1 MAASQDLFHFL
12 MVVFVAAVFA
22 EYEII
27 SRVGENATL
36 EAGCDENLVAW
47 ENNTEPFYALLVQ
60 TMTFDVE
67 INGTLQNIT
76 LSRDAIQV
84 LADSMPIFPI
94 LFYDS
99 DEGENGTQRPVICAS
114 PPKDDTV
121 GVYITSSL
129 LILCCVIALI
139 TT

>member
-47 ENNTEPFYALLVQ
+47 ENNTEPFYTLLVES
-60 TMTFDVE
+60 MTFYNVE
-67 INGTLQNIT
+67 INGTFQNIT
-76 LSRDAIQV
+76 LSRDALRV
-84 LADSMPIFPI
+84 LADSMPIFP
-94 LFYDS
+94 L
-99 DEGENGTQRPVICAS
+99 
-114 PPKDDTV
+114 
-121 GVYITSSL
+121 
-129 LILCCVIALI
+129 
-139 TT
+139 